1 MVRIEE
7 LDDLG
12 DDEPQVRQRGPAAA
26 TADKKTVVEK
36 APSTKTNGES
46 GEEVGLVEGQGNGEE
61 SPEGEE
67 VIIN

>member
-12 DDEPQVRQRGPAAA
+12 DDEPQVRQRGPAA
-26 TADKKTVVEK
+26 ADKKTVVEK